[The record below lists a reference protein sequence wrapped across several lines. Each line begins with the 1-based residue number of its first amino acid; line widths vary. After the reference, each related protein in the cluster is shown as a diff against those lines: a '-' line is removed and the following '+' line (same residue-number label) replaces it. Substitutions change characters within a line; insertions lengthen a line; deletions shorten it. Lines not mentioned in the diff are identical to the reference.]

1 MQAYLLGLE
10 QAREQGLDL
19 STIAS
24 VASFFVSRVDTETDA
39 RLDAIGTDEAIAL
52 KGQAGIAN
60 ARLAYHA
67 WTEVFSTPR
76 WRVLADEGAR
86 PQRPLWASTGVKSPD
101 YSPTMYVDQL
111 VAASVVNTMPAKTLD
126 AVQSSATITGDTITG
141 TEHEADDLL
150 DRLEELGISY
160 TEVTDLLEV
169 EGVDKFNVSWAQL
182 QATVSEELERAAG

>member
-1 MQAYLLGLE
+1 
-10 QAREQGLDL
+10 
-19 STIAS
+19 
-24 VASFFVSRVDTETDA
+24 
-39 RLDAIGTDEAIAL
+39 L

>member
-1 MQAYLLGLE
+1 
-10 QAREQGLDL
+10 
-19 STIAS
+19 
-24 VASFFVSRVDTETDA
+24 
-39 RLDAIGTDEAIAL
+39 
-52 KGQAGIAN
+52 
-60 ARLAYHA
+60 
-67 WTEVFSTPR
+67 
-76 WRVLADEGAR
+76 
-86 PQRPLWASTGVKSPD
+86 
-101 YSPTMYVDQL
+101 MYVDQL